1 MIYRRTERFKKAF
14 LGLPNPIQQKV
25 AKAFVLFQEDPSY
38 PSLGVK
44 KMQGHAN
51 IWEGRIDRQY
61 RFTFHFEKGEAS
73 GDTIC
78 VFRNVDNHD
87 ECLKNP

>member
-1 MIYRRTERFKKAF
+1 MIYRRTAHFKKAYQT
-14 LGLPNPIQQKV
+14 LPKNIQKKT
-25 AKAFVLFQEDPSY
+25 AKAFVLFQENPPH

-44 KMQGHAN
+44 KMQGHKG
-51 IWEGRIDRQY
+51 IWEGRIDQQY
-61 RFTFHFEKGEAS
+61 RFTFHYENQSKTGE
-73 GDTIC
+73 TIC